1 MVSVLD
7 QALPSADYLA
17 LVRTPSSRLVEV
29 ARRGGRPDVQA
40 LAGWEWRGTNMPASS
55 RLLGLRRF
63 IKGFVAGG
71 GGQLDGYNV
80 SVAGSNLSSPWK
92 DRRQR
97 DGRREWARF
106 TVAPVDPEAIDN
118 RYLQALLLDYGGV
131 ATPEPGIAGSDTGLS
146 RAGRARLGRVV
157 ARSGVPGHRSGSR
170 SGRMVRP
177 RAAGAHRRS
186 RLALHRPLHSRPRRQ
201 YWQCA
206 RTCATDCPS
215 VPRGTACRAWHRGRP
230 RDPVPVGPP
239 LHALAGRR
247 GSTCRHSVGG
257 HESVDET
264 YVSGLDGES
273 ETDRV

>member
-1 MVSVLD
+1 MVNVLD
-7 QALPSADYLA
+7 RTLPSADYLA

-131 ATPEPGIAGSDTGLS
+131 ATPEPGIAGRIRDYLVRVVPGSDELLLGQAFL
-146 RAGRARLGRVV
+146 AIGRAR
-157 ARSGVPGHRSGSR
+157 
-170 SGRMVRP
+170 
-177 RAAGAHRRS
+177 
-186 RLALHRPLHSRPRRQ
+186 
-201 YWQCA
+201 
-206 RTCATDCPS
+206 
-215 VPRGTACRAWHRGRP
+215 
-230 RDPVPVGPP
+230 VPVGWF
-239 LHALAGRR
+239 ALERLAPTGAPA
-247 GSTCRHSVGG
+247 
-257 HESVDET
+257 
-264 YVSGLDGES
+264 
-273 ETDRV
+273 